1 MVSTVPKDLP
11 GSCLLASVPA
21 ATFRKAMDTGINWFS
36 EYNVAAW
43 LGFRYEPQ
51 ATLALFL
58 RYEDEEGVHDVTVD
72 TCSSPDGL
80 QMMLSG
86 RVQIRTSGDIRS
98 MTVHC
103 DGVQPGFNVRV
114 DELFVQR
121 VEETAALLRRA
132 RFAANY

>member
-1 MVSTVPKDLP
+1 M
-11 GSCLLASVPA
+11 
-21 ATFRKAMDTGINWFS
+21 NWFS

-43 LGFRYEPQ
+43 FGFRYEPQ
-51 ATLALFL
+51 TTLALVL
-58 RYEDEEGVHDVTVD
+58 RYEDEEGAHEVTVD
-72 TCSSPDGL
+72 SCSSPDGL

-103 DGVQPGFNVRV
+103 DGVQPGVNVRV

-132 RFAANY
+132 GFASNY